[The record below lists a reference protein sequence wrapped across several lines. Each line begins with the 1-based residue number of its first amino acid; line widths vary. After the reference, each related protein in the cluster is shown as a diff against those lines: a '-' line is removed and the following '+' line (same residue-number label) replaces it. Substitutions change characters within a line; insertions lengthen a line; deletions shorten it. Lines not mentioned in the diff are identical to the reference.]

1 MKFKLEF
8 TFDISDSSLLI
19 DANDGRSEEY
29 TSLEDVP
36 EDTRLWKPETAPQA
50 TVTKRIGNIVPSFA
64 LLNPVYT
71 GRFIEGCATTRPTAA
86 PTIMQM
92 NMKVV
97 M

>member
-36 EDTRLWKPETAPQA
+36 EDTLMDVVYNYLDGVSFTKNLWKHLIFQNIYLIG
-50 TVTKRIGNIVPSFA
+50 RI
-64 LLNPVYT
+64 LQL
-71 GRFIEGCATTRPTAA
+71 
-86 PTIMQM
+86 
-92 NMKVV
+92 
-97 M
+97 

>member
-36 EDTRLWKPETAPQA
+36 EDTLMD
-50 TVTKRIGNIVPSFA
+50 V
-64 LLNPVYT
+64 VYHYLD
-71 GRFIEGCATTRPTAA
+71 GVIEGITYDEV
-86 PTIMQM
+86 TI
-92 NMKVV
+92 KKL
-97 M
+97 

>member
-36 EDTRLWKPETAPQA
+36 EDTLMDVVYHYLDGVIESITYDE
-50 TVTKRIGNIVPSFA
+50 VTIKK
-64 LLNPVYT
+64 L
-71 GRFIEGCATTRPTAA
+71 
-86 PTIMQM
+86 
-92 NMKVV
+92 
-97 M
+97 

>member
-36 EDTRLWKPETAPQA
+36 EDTLMDVIYHYLDGVVESMTYDE
-50 TVTKRIGNIVPSFA
+50 VTIKK
-64 LLNPVYT
+64 L
-71 GRFIEGCATTRPTAA
+71 
-86 PTIMQM
+86 
-92 NMKVV
+92 
-97 M
+97 